1 MKEGQS
7 SNPHVNWLVHEGGKI
22 LADPEWV
29 HELAGRRLAFRLVEL
44 EDHFSTHSYRLGIV
58 GNPNRGK
65 STYAYSCYETLNN
78 YHFPTHYVDLDI
90 YAPSGMALTGEA
102 DWQKRLKRIDAP
114 KEEVLAS
121 IAAFRTTGPGI
132 VFGDFPGLPDK
143 PYQPRRVRAADMAV
157 VLGDNPA
164 DRAKWLA
171 RLSKAKK
178 NALWL
183 RTRADRIRDYP
194 LDPTIYELNR
204 ESRANSLDVVTS
216 LTRILE
222 VIAKNVG
229 ISLANVWEKLPNGR
243 TPFSEPERLVLAEI
257 LDFEF
262 APFARGEEWD

>member
-1 MKEGQS
+1 MKEGPS

-22 LADPEWV
+22 LTDPERV

-44 EDHFSTHSYRLGIV
+44 EDHFSTHSYHLGIV

-65 STYAYSCYETLNN
+65 STYAYSCYETLSN

-90 YAPSGMALTGEA
+90 YAPSELAIRGKA
-102 DWQKRLKRIDAP
+102 DWKERLKRSIAP
-114 KEEVLAS
+114 KEEVLDS
-121 IAAFRTTGPGI
+121 IRGFRATGPGI

-143 PYQPRRVRAADMAV
+143 AYQPRRVRAVDMAV

-164 DRAKWLA
+164 DRAKWLE
-171 RLSKAKK
+171 RLTKAKK
-178 NALWL
+178 SALWL
-183 RTRADRIRDYP
+183 KTRPDHVRTYP
-194 LDPTIYELNR
+194 LDPTIYALNR
-204 ESRANSLDVVTS
+204 KPRANSLDIVTS

-229 ISLANVWEKLPNGR
+229 IPLANVWEKLPNGKI
-243 TPFSEPERLVLAEI
+243 PFSEPERLVLTEI